1 MALSRQSGVTLSGS
15 VATTG
20 KMAHSRKQLNLILA
34 SNPAPNDNLT
44 WIRTIN
50 DIVSPKS
57 AFSKDEFGGTPDWTY
72 ADAQKALKTGKVAV
86 YSSHTIKNG
95 TFVTPSKM
103 EAEAYGGGKVFKKIV
118 SISDVAWIDDVQG
131 QYAKVK

>member
-1 MALSRQSGVTLSGS
+1 MTLL
-15 VATTG
+15 V
-20 KMAHSRKQLNLILA
+20 
-34 SNPAPNDNLT
+34 
-44 WIRTIN
+44 
-50 DIVSPKS
+50 
-57 AFSKDEFGGTPDWTY
+57 FSKDEFGGTPDWTY